1 MERLFNLDAQLIF
14 DACTLAISMFVLF
27 TFLSYMLFEPV
38 RNVLE
43 NRRQAVADEQ
53 ENAAKDREAAALY
66 KAEYEKKLKEIDKEA
81 EQILCAA
88 RKKAMQNEAKLIA
101 GAKEEAERI
110 LSRADAQIELERR
123 HALDDMKQEMISIAS
138 MMAAKAVSASVDVK
152 VQEELLDKTL
162 KEMGENTWQS

>member
-14 DACTLAISMFVLF
+14 DACTLAIAMFVLF

-43 NRRQAVADEQ
+43 KRRQAVADEQ
-53 ENAAKDREAAALY
+53 ENAAKDREEAALY

-81 EQILCAA
+81 EQILSAA

-101 GAKEEAERI
+101 GAKKEAARI
-110 LSRADAQIELERR
+110 LARADAQIEQERR

-138 MMAAKAVSASVDVK
+138 MMAAKAVSSSMDVK

>member
-43 NRRQAVADEQ
+43 KRRQAVADEQ

-81 EQILCAA
+81 EQILSAA
-88 RKKAMQNEAKLIA
+88 RKKGDAK
-101 GAKEEAERI
+101 
-110 LSRADAQIELERR
+110 
-123 HALDDMKQEMISIAS
+123 
-138 MMAAKAVSASVDVK
+138 
-152 VQEELLDKTL
+152 
-162 KEMGENTWQS
+162 

>member
-1 MERLFNLDAQLIF
+1 M
-14 DACTLAISMFVLF
+14 
-27 TFLSYMLFEPV
+27 
-38 RNVLE
+38 
-43 NRRQAVADEQ
+43 
-53 ENAAKDREAAALY
+53 
-66 KAEYEKKLKEIDKEA
+66 
-81 EQILCAA
+81 
-88 RKKAMQNEAKLIA
+88 IA

>member
-1 MERLFNLDAQLIF
+1 
-14 DACTLAISMFVLF
+14 
-27 TFLSYMLFEPV
+27 
-38 RNVLE
+38 
-43 NRRQAVADEQ
+43 
-53 ENAAKDREAAALY
+53 
-66 KAEYEKKLKEIDKEA
+66 
-81 EQILCAA
+81 
-88 RKKAMQNEAKLIA
+88 MQNEAKLIA